1 MATAAHHYRLQ
12 FLEIVSTYAFNDII
26 ELGDGSAAQNTLA
39 QVPHDLIVDR
49 CYIHGDPTRGQ
60 KRAIG
65 LNSASTT
72 IVNSYISEIK
82 SSQEDSQAIAGWNG
96 PGPFTIANNYLEA
109 AGENVLFGGADPA
122 IPNLVPS
129 DITVRQNYISKPVAW
144 RGQPWTVKN
153 LFELKNA
160 QRVIIDGNLL
170 ENNWSAAQQGY
181 AVVLTPRNQDGTA
194 PWSIVQQVQF
204 TNNLVRHVASV
215 FNILGNDDVYPSR
228 TTNAITIRNNLFLDV
243 SKANWSGAGWFVVTN
258 GGYDVTIDHNTLF
271 TDGTSVVFADGP
283 QVTGFTFTN
292 NIVPDHAWA
301 IMGGRASPG
310 NGAIAMYYPGAT
322 YRRNMFIAG
331 HIATYPADNSYPLD
345 VAALGFVDL
354 AGGNYR
360 LGPASAYRAGGTDGK
375 PIGADQSAIEAL
387 IPLGWLTSDAL
398 PMAIPCGSH
407 APSMP
412 HPFA

>member
-1 MATAAHHYRLQ
+1 
-12 FLEIVSTYAFNDII
+12 
-26 ELGDGSAAQNTLA
+26 
-39 QVPHDLIVDR
+39 
-49 CYIHGDPTRGQ
+49 
-60 KRAIG
+60 
-65 LNSASTT
+65 
-72 IVNSYISEIK
+72 VNSYISEIK

-160 QRVIIDGNLL
+160 QRVVIDGNLL

-194 PWSIVQQVQF
+194 PWSVVQQVQF

-215 FNILGNDDVYPSR
+215 FNILGNDDVHPSR

-292 NIVPDHAWA
+292 NIVPDNAWA
-301 IMGGRASPG
+301 IMGGNASPG

-322 YRRNMFIAG
+322 FRRNVFIAG
-331 HIATYPADNSYPLD
+331 HIGTYPADNSYPLD
-345 VAALGFVDL
+345 VAGVGFVDL

-360 LGPASAYRAGGTDGK
+360 LGPVSPYRAGGTDGK
-375 PIGADQSAIEAL
+375 AIGADQSAIEAL
-387 IPLGWLTSDAL
+387 IPVR
-398 PMAIPCGSH
+398 
-407 APSMP
+407 
-412 HPFA
+412 